1 MKKFFRTYWGKGLLY
16 AAVILS
22 ALLLMASVLGAGY
35 MVLDGYYFRT
45 EEVIREEKIELM
57 AQDTSQDLFYQYFDV
72 YSGEFKFKDT
82 SDFGNF
88 IFRIVDEDGKTYVK
102 SGSSPASYTYKA
114 YYAVIPPEV
123 QNSGNE
129 YWIHSI
135 QDPED
140 YVWQREKNNADAKI
154 YTMEF
159 SVVSDNSLYDRFT
172 VYSKVHHLLYSLKTG
187 IYVIG
192 VLAFVLL
199 IVSFISLMC
208 VAGRKPGKEEIVP
221 WYFHKLPFDIV
232 TAGYLFFVT
241 SVLMLFATYS
251 DELGFMAAGCCAV
264 FLPLFCMSIAVRI
277 KTHTLIR
284 NTIIYKVLSFLWRG
298 LKALGRGVVAV
309 LKNMKI
315 LYKVIIALVVLM
327 FIWAVVILFDHLTLD
342 AMLYAFTILF
352 VIPFILFV
360 TLQIDKVLKGAKEL
374 SEGNFDYV
382 IDTNGMLPGIRKHA
396 ENLNSIAGVQ
406 KIAVEEKLKSERMKT
421 ELITNVSHDIK
432 TPLTSIINYADL
444 ISKEETVS
452 EKSKE
457 YSEVL
462 VRQSKRLKT
471 LLEDLVEASKA
482 STGNLEV
489 DLQPCDAQIFVTQS
503 AGEFEEKMKE
513 YDLTLFTSVPDDQIR
528 IMADG
533 RRMQRI
539 FDNLLNN
546 ICKYSLPGTRVYVD
560 LTENA
565 TEAVFTFKNTSKE
578 QLNMTEA
585 ELMER
590 FTRGDSSRNTEG
602 SGLGLSIAGNL
613 AELQNGSLRLTTDG
627 DLFKATLTFPKI

>member
-22 ALLLMASVLGAGY
+22 ALLLMASVLGAVY

-45 EEVIREEKIELM
+45 EEVIREEKIESM

-102 SGSSPASYTYKA
+102 SGSSPDSYTYKA
-114 YYAVIPPEV
+114 YYAAIPPED
-123 QNSGNE
+123 QNSGNA
-129 YWIHSI
+129 YWIHSF
-135 QDPED
+135 QDPEG
-140 YVWQREKNNADAKI
+140 YVGQREKNNADAKI

-159 SVVSDNSLYDRFT
+159 SVMSDNSLNDRFT

-232 TAGYLFFVT
+232 TAGYLFFVA
-241 SVLMLFATYS
+241 SVLMLFATIS

-342 AMLYAFTILF
+342 AMFYAFTILF

-444 ISKEETVS
+444 ISKEEMVS

-489 DLQPCDAQIFVTQS
+489 DLQPCDAQIFVAQS

>member
-22 ALLLMASVLGAGY
+22 ALLLMASVLGAVY

-45 EEVIREEKIELM
+45 EEVIREEKIESM

-102 SGSSPASYTYKA
+102 SGSSPDNYTYKA
-114 YYAVIPPEV
+114 YYAAIPPED
-123 QNSGNE
+123 QNSGNA
-129 YWIHSI
+129 YWIHSF
-135 QDPED
+135 QDLD
-140 YVWQREKNNADAKI
+140 YVGQREKNNADAKI
-154 YTMEF
+154 YTMEY
-159 SVVSDNSLYDRFT
+159 SVVSDNSLTDRFT

-232 TAGYLFFVT
+232 TAGYLFFVA
-241 SVLMLFATYS
+241 SVLMLFATIS

-342 AMLYAFTILF
+342 AMFYAFTILF

>member
-1 MKKFFRTYWGKGLLY
+1 MKNFFRTYWGKGLLY

-22 ALLLMASVLGAGY
+22 ALLLMASVLGAVY

-45 EEVIREEKIELM
+45 EEVIREEKIESM

-102 SGSSPASYTYKA
+102 SGSSPDSYTYKA
-114 YYAVIPPEV
+114 YYAAIPPED
-123 QNSGNE
+123 QNSGNA
-129 YWIHSI
+129 YWIHSF
-135 QDPED
+135 QDPD
-140 YVWQREKNNADAKI
+140 YVGQREKNNADAKI

-159 SVVSDNSLYDRFT
+159 SVMSDNSLNDRFT

-232 TAGYLFFVT
+232 TAGYLFFVA
-241 SVLMLFATYS
+241 SVLMLFATIS

-298 LKALGRGVVAV
+298 LKALGRGVVAI

-342 AMLYAFTILF
+342 AMFYAFTILF

>member
-22 ALLLMASVLGAGY
+22 ALLLMASVLGAVY

-45 EEVIREEKIELM
+45 EEVIREEKIESM

-88 IFRIVDEDGKTYVK
+88 IFRIVDEDGKIYVK
-102 SGSSPASYTYKA
+102 SGSSPDSYTYKA
-114 YYAVIPPEV
+114 YYAAIPPV
-123 QNSGNE
+123 DQNSGNA
-129 YWIHSI
+129 YWIHSF
-135 QDPED
+135 QDPD

-159 SVVSDNSLYDRFT
+159 SVMSDNSLNDRFT

-208 VAGRKPGKEEIVP
+208 VAGRKPGKEDIVP

-232 TAGYLFFVT
+232 TAGYLFFVA
-241 SVLMLFATYS
+241 SVLMLFATIS
-251 DELGFMAAGCCAV
+251 NELGFMAAGCCAV

-284 NTIIYKVLSFLWRG
+284 NTIIYKVLAFLWRG
-298 LKALGRGVVAV
+298 LKSLGRGVVAV

-342 AMLYAFTILF
+342 AMFYAFTILF

>member
-22 ALLLMASVLGAGY
+22 ALLLMASVLGAVY

-45 EEVIREEKIELM
+45 EEVIREEKIESM

-102 SGSSPASYTYKA
+102 SGSSPDSYTYKA
-114 YYAVIPPEV
+114 YYAAIPPED
-123 QNSGNE
+123 QNSGNA
-129 YWIHSI
+129 YWIHSF
-135 QDPED
+135 QDPEG
-140 YVWQREKNNADAKI
+140 YVGQREKNTADAKI

-159 SVVSDNSLYDRFT
+159 SVMSDNSLNDRFT

-232 TAGYLFFVT
+232 TAGYLFFVA
-241 SVLMLFATYS
+241 SVLMLFATIS

-342 AMLYAFTILF
+342 AMFYAFTILF

-444 ISKEETVS
+444 ISKEEMVS

>member
-22 ALLLMASVLGAGY
+22 ALLLMASVLGAVY

-45 EEVIREEKIELM
+45 EEVIREEKIESM

-102 SGSSPASYTYKA
+102 SGSSPDSYTYKA
-114 YYAVIPPEV
+114 YYAAIPPED
-123 QNSGNE
+123 QNSGNA
-129 YWIHSI
+129 YWIHSF
-135 QDPED
+135 QDPD
-140 YVWQREKNNADAKI
+140 YVWQREKNNADVKI

-159 SVVSDNSLYDRFT
+159 SVMSDNSLNDRFT

-232 TAGYLFFVT
+232 TAGYLFFVA

-342 AMLYAFTILF
+342 AMFYAFTILF

>member
-22 ALLLMASVLGAGY
+22 ALLLMASVLGAVY

-45 EEVIREEKIELM
+45 EEVIREEKIESM

-88 IFRIVDEDGKTYVK
+88 IFRIVDEDGKIYVK
-102 SGSSPASYTYKA
+102 SGSSPDSYTYKA
-114 YYAVIPPEV
+114 YYAVIPPED
-123 QNSGNE
+123 QNSGNA
-129 YWIHSI
+129 YWIHSF
-135 QDPED
+135 QDPD
-140 YVWQREKNNADAKI
+140 YVGQREKNNADAKI

-159 SVVSDNSLYDRFT
+159 SVMSDNSLNDRFT

-232 TAGYLFFVT
+232 TAGYLFFVA

-298 LKALGRGVVAV
+298 LKALGRGVVAI

-342 AMLYAFTILF
+342 AMIYAFTILF

-613 AELQNGSLRLTTDG
+613 AELQNGSLKLTTDG

>member
-22 ALLLMASVLGAGY
+22 ALLLMASVLGAVY

-45 EEVIREEKIELM
+45 EEVIREEKIESM

-72 YSGEFKFKDT
+72 YSGEFKIKDT

-102 SGSSPASYTYKA
+102 SKSSPDSYTYKA
-114 YYAVIPPEV
+114 YYAAIPTED

-135 QDPED
+135 QDPE
-140 YVWQREKNNADAKI
+140 YVGQREKNNADAKI
-154 YTMEF
+154 YTMEY
-159 SVVSDNSLYDRFT
+159 SVVSDNSLTDRFT

-232 TAGYLFFVT
+232 TAGYLFFVA
-241 SVLMLFATYS
+241 SVLMLFATIS

-342 AMLYAFTILF
+342 AMFYAFTILF

>member
-22 ALLLMASVLGAGY
+22 ALLLMASVLGAVY

-45 EEVIREEKIELM
+45 EEVIREEKIESM

-88 IFRIVDEDGKTYVK
+88 IFRIVDEDGKIYVK
-102 SGSSPASYTYKA
+102 SGSSPDSYTYKA
-114 YYAVIPPEV
+114 YYAAIPPED
-123 QNSGNE
+123 QNSGNA
-129 YWIHSI
+129 YWIHSF
-135 QDPED
+135 QDPD
-140 YVWQREKNNADAKI
+140 YVGQREKNNADAKI
-154 YTMEF
+154 YTMEY
-159 SVVSDNSLYDRFT
+159 SVVSDNSLNDRFT

-232 TAGYLFFVT
+232 TAGYLFFVA
-241 SVLMLFATYS
+241 SVLMLFATIS

-342 AMLYAFTILF
+342 AMFYAFTILF